1 MIKID
6 IACGS
11 NPIEEFYGFDI
22 NKSSKANIIGTALK
36 LPFKNSSIYI
46 INNSHFLEHLIPSEA
61 NIFIAEILRVLKKN
75 GRLQMKIDKDLTKYI
90 LLKKDKTH
98 KYRYSKKEVVKL
110 FNDFRKSRV
119 VNKYYIFNL
128 RLKNKIF
135 VEAVK

>member
-36 LPFKNSSIYI
+36 LPFKNSSINI
-46 INNSHFLEHLIPSEA
+46 INNSHFLEHLIPLEA
-61 NIFIAEILRVLKKN
+61 HIFIAEILRVLKKN

-98 KYRYSKKEVVKL
+98 KYKYNKKEVVKL
-110 FNDFRKSRV
+110 FKDFKRSRM
-119 VNKYYIFNL
+119 K
-128 RLKNKIF
+128 
-135 VEAVK
+135 